1 MYFVIF
7 LHTRYYDARDA
18 IAVVNIARTVS
29 WMIFSSSS

>member
-1 MYFVIF
+1 MYFAIL

-29 WMIFSSSS
+29 